1 MEQRPLAGVRVL
13 DFTWV
18 WAGPFCTLQLAHL
31 GAEVIKVESGS
42 HLCTTRRIPPFADNI
57 QGINRA
63 GYFNQ
68 YNQGKRSITLNLR
81 HPDGL
86 AIAHDLVRLCDVVT
100 ENFSAGV
107 VERLGLGYETL
118 RKLRPDLVMLSVSG
132 FGRSGPYQSLAG
144 YGPAVSALSGF
155 VAGTGYEDE
164 APQQLG
170 VSYADPSTGVLAA
183 AAIMAALINRD
194 RTGRGMYIDQSLLE
208 PALAL
213 VAEGLLEFSMTG
225 REPRRIGN
233 RDPLMAPHNC
243 YKTRG
248 DANQWVTI
256 AIGSEE
262 EWRNLCRVIGN
273 EQLADDA
280 RFRSAALRKH
290 NETALDEI
298 VTGWTS
304 ALDRWD
310 ITRKLQ
316 AAAVCAFPSMSNK
329 DLADDPHLRERRFL
343 VAKEHPEVGKRIH
356 AGIPWTIG
364 GAPGDVSGAAP
375 LLGANTDSVLIE
387 LLGLD
392 PERIQRLRSS
402 GALE

>member
-1 MEQRPLAGVRVL
+1 
-13 DFTWV
+13 
-18 WAGPFCTLQLAHL
+18 
-31 GAEVIKVESGS
+31 
-42 HLCTTRRIPPFADNI
+42 
-57 QGINRA
+57 
-63 GYFNQ
+63 
-68 YNQGKRSITLNLR
+68 
-81 HPDGL
+81 
-86 AIAHDLVRLCDVVT
+86 
-100 ENFSAGV
+100 
-107 VERLGLGYETL
+107 
-118 RKLRPDLVMLSVSG
+118 MLSVLG

-155 VAGTGYEDE
+155 VAGTGYEDD
-164 APQQLG
+164 APLQLG

-375 LLGANTDSVLIE
+375 LLGADTDSVLIE

>member
-1 MEQRPLAGVRVL
+1 
-13 DFTWV
+13 
-18 WAGPFCTLQLAHL
+18 
-31 GAEVIKVESGS
+31 
-42 HLCTTRRIPPFADNI
+42 
-57 QGINRA
+57 
-63 GYFNQ
+63 
-68 YNQGKRSITLNLR
+68 
-81 HPDGL
+81 
-86 AIAHDLVRLCDVVT
+86 
-100 ENFSAGV
+100 
-107 VERLGLGYETL
+107 
-118 RKLRPDLVMLSVSG
+118 
-132 FGRSGPYQSLAG
+132 
-144 YGPAVSALSGF
+144 
-155 VAGTGYEDE
+155 
-164 APQQLG
+164 
-170 VSYADPSTGVLAA
+170 
-183 AAIMAALINRD
+183 
-194 RTGRGMYIDQSLLE
+194 
-208 PALAL
+208 
-213 VAEGLLEFSMTG
+213 
-225 REPRRIGN
+225 
-233 RDPLMAPHNC
+233 MAPHNC